1 VDYRKFLGAT
11 RTMVLPH
18 AGGFSVHAADRR
30 LRVNESVAVGWWRF
44 EVKGRTATPIGEA
57 EPPPLDHLPSVRG
70 HVVGDWLFTGGDTAV
85 HIDLMSEEEAP
96 VLGPVIARRWPGDVI
111 VFDASAFEDEAEE
124 MAREALLEGSTI
136 EGLRG
141 ATPSLRGAF
150 GYARLVQEARRR
162 GMRVRVREVLWRVH
176 AVAMGQQE
184 ARALLDELEARV
196 FQLDPRSTHRERTR
210 PEPVS
215 WRGASPEERAAD
227 ILEAAGASMLSG
239 RVLEGGRYEVVFR
252 YLGER
257 FIAVV
262 DRDTLHVYDAGIC
275 LDGHDEQLGLDS
287 LPSVIAEAIDGG
299 VLYITRR

>member
-1 VDYRKFLGAT
+1 MDYRKFLGAT

-18 AGGFSVHAADRR
+18 TGGFSVHAADRR
-30 LRVNESVAVGWWRF
+30 LRVNERVAVGWWRF
-44 EVKGRTATPIGEA
+44 EVEGRTATPVKEA
-57 EPPPLDHLPSVRG
+57 EPPPLDHLPPVRG
-70 HVVGDWLFTGGDTAV
+70 HVVGDWLFTGGDTAL
-85 HIDLMSEEEAP
+85 HIDIMSEEEAP
-96 VLGPVIARRWPGDVI
+96 VLGPVTARRWPGDVI

-124 MAREALLEGSTI
+124 AARAALLDGQTI

-141 ATPSLRGAF
+141 TTPSLRGAF
-150 GYARLVQEARRR
+150 GYARAVREARRR
-162 GMRVRVREVLWRVH
+162 GMRIRVREVLSRVH
-176 AVAMGQQE
+176 AIAMGELE
-184 ARALLDELEARV
+184 AGSVLDEFEARV
-196 FQLDPRSTHRERTR
+196 FKLDPRSTHREHSR

-215 WRGASPEERAAD
+215 WRGASTEERAAE

-262 DRDTLHVYDAGIC
+262 DRDTLHVYDSGIC

-287 LPSVIAEAIDGG
+287 LPSVIAEAIDGDA
-299 VLYITRR
+299 LYITRR